1 MFCPELGYS
10 LMAVNV
16 YILLMCL
23 QHLLSIRQL
32 NTFREDME
40 AKFALQATENKR
52 LQEHITNLT
61 EENRSIERRVVAL
74 EKSNKRLTEEVFG
87 K

>member
-1 MFCPELGYS
+1 M
-10 LMAVNV
+10 
-16 YILLMCL
+16 
-23 QHLLSIRQL
+23 HQL